1 MKLPK
6 VGKPKKANSVL
17 QQKTTGRKMQ
27 FAEINTA
34 VVFTLSNT
42 IHKYY
47 IPN

>member
-17 QQKTTGRKMQ
+17 QLKTTGRKMQ

-34 VVFTLSNT
+34 VG
-42 IHKYY
+42 
-47 IPN
+47 IPIGDYKSELFF